1 MQNMQQQVILQQQQQ
16 QVILQ
21 QQQQQ
26 QVILQQQQRQ
36 LILQQAQQ
44 QQQQERVILQQAQLL
59 QHQQQHQQQ
68 QQVQE
73 QQKQTFVS
81 KILDMF
87 EKISETSKQ
96 QSQMIQFQ
104 QTIMNTQF
112 IEMNRRLDEMQ
123 SEIMPVISDLTNSL
137 KELKVELGIISEE
150 PKEISTVMNSSL
162 EVLYN
167 SWIATINNG
176 ETRKSHRTAFQM
188 IFFNKILD
196 KKMTLREFNKSVN
209 KEEIFMILRNG
220 NFQFKTK
227 KRKILDEIKKKIR
240 LENGEYAVPPPIA
253 KVWLEHST
261 LVNRSNSFLSFVA
274 YLQMKT
280 KGFIK
285 PLNKP
290 KGTFE
295 RVYEKSQATIIKPEE
310 LEDLYR
316 ELRSLSKES
325 YLICRLM
332 YEGAK
337 RISEVL
343 ALKLG
348 QCNFET
354 RTIKFFQLKTST
366 QKIVPII
373 YRPEIIEELK
383 NYVKDKKIIG
393 DESFL
398 FKGEK
403 EGESISY
410 HHVYKKIHDAWAK
423 AGYEAPKMPTHSLRN
438 TQINELSEAG
448 YSALQIKH
456 ISGHSKV
463 DMVNYYVHDVPLK
476 RNEALKLD
484 EDFYNRYPGNHL
496 KKIN

>member
-1 MQNMQQQVILQQQQQ
+1 MRNMQQQQQ
-16 QVILQ
+16 QVVSMMVDMLRTLLEMSNQ
-21 QQQQQ
+21 QN
-26 QVILQQQQRQ
+26 Q
-36 LILQQAQQ
+36 L
-44 QQQQERVILQQAQLL
+44 
-59 QHQQQHQQQ
+59 
-68 QQVQE
+68 
-73 QQKQTFVS
+73 
-81 KILDMF
+81 
-87 EKISETSKQ
+87 
-96 QSQMIQFQ
+96 IQFQ
-104 QTIMNTQF
+104 QTYTNSQF
-112 IEMNRRLDEMQ
+112 TEMQSYMNRRFDEVQ
-123 SEIMPVISDLTNSL
+123 SYTNNRFDEITPLIHDLTNSVQD
-137 KELKVELGIISEE
+137 LKVELRISEE
-150 PKEISTVMNSSL
+150 SKEILNVMDSNL

-167 SWIATINNG
+167 SWLATINNG
-176 ETRKSHRTAFQM
+176 TTRKSHRTAFEM
-188 IFFNKILD
+188 IFHNKILD
-196 KKMTLREFNKSVN
+196 KTMTLREFNKSVN

-220 NFQFKTK
+220 NFQFKRK
-227 KRKILDEIKKKIR
+227 KRRLGEIKKKVG
-240 LENGEYAVPPPIA
+240 LENGEYVVPPKTQIA
-253 KVWLEHST
+253 QDWLEYST
-261 LVNRSNSFLSFVA
+261 LLNRSNSFLSFVA

-295 RVYEKSQATIIKPEE
+295 RVYEKSQATIIKPQE
-310 LEDLYR
+310 LRDLYK
-316 ELRSLSKES
+316 ELRPSSEES

-332 YEGAK
+332 SEGAK

-354 RTIKFFQLKTST
+354 GTIKFFQLKTIT

-373 YRPEIIEELK
+373 FRPEIIQELK
-383 NYVKDKKIIG
+383 QYVLKRKIIG

-423 AGYEAPKMPTHSLRN
+423 AGYVAPKMPTQSLRN

-476 RNEALKLD
+476 RDEGLKLD
-484 EDFYNRYPGNHL
+484 ADFYDRYPGNHL
-496 KKIN
+496 KKINKG